1 MGPEEFKRLFR
12 QLAKSAPDVIFLF
25 TADWEELL
33 FVNDAY
39 EEIWG
44 RPVDAVEADSLDF
57 LEGIHPA
64 DRDAVRDAMRQISA
78 GESVDIEYRVNEAAD
93 YQRWVWAR
101 GEPIPDEDGSIRH
114 VGGYVRDVTDR
125 KRREREIEQARER
138 LRRVIDLVPDLIFA
152 KNADGEYILAN
163 ETVADRYGVTV
174 DDVEGNTDHE
184 LLPSEEQA
192 EQFRADDLDV
202 IESGESKFVPEEELT
217 DADGEVH
224 VLQTRKIPFD
234 PPGTDERA
242 VLGYARDVTELK
254 AYERELESQRDHLE
268 LLNEVVRHDIRNDM
282 QMVRGRAELLE
293 DHVDEAGREHLDYL
307 VRAATGAIDRTN
319 TARDLTRAMLR
330 SEDAT
335 EPIDL
340 GRIVETRVDA
350 IRSQHPDA
358 EIEIEWPIPATT
370 VLADELLASVLDNLL
385 KNAIVHNDDD
395 PTVTVAVERDGD
407 VAEVHVADDGPGIP
421 ADRREQIFGKGAKG
435 LESSGTGLGL
445 HLVGTIVDQYGGDVR
460 VTDNE
465 PDGSVFVVELP
476 VAAEESQ

>member
-12 QLAKSAPDVIFLF
+12 QLAESTPDVIFLF

-44 RPVDAVEADSLDF
+44 QSVESLEADSLDF
-57 LEGIHPA
+57 VEGIHPA
-64 DRDAVRDAMRQISA
+64 DRDAVLDALERITA
-78 GESVDIEYRVNEAAD
+78 GESVDIEYRVNESED

-101 GEPIPDEDGSIRH
+101 GEPISDEDGTIRH
-114 VGGYVRDVTDR
+114 VGGYVRDITDR
-125 KRREREIEQARER
+125 KRRQREIEQARER
-138 LRRVIDLVPDLIFA
+138 LRQVIDLVPDLIFA

-163 ETVADRYGVTV
+163 ETVADLYGVTV
-174 DDVEGNTDHE
+174 DDVEGNTDQE
-184 LLPSEEQA
+184 LLASEQQA

-202 IESGESKFVPEEELT
+202 IESGESKFVSEEELT

-224 VLQTRKIPFD
+224 VLQTRKIPFY
-234 PPGTDERA
+234 PPGSDERA
-242 VLGYARDVTELK
+242 VLGYARDVSDLK

-293 DHVDEAGREHLDYL
+293 AHVDDAGREHLDDL
-307 VRAATGAIDRTN
+307 DRAAIGAIDRTK
-319 TARDLTRAMLR
+319 TARDLTQAMLR

-335 EPIDL
+335 EPLDL
-340 GRIVETRVDA
+340 RRIVESRVDA
-350 IRSQHPDA
+350 IRSRYHHA
-358 EIEIEWPIPATT
+358 EIEIDRPIPATT
-370 VLADELLASVLDNLL
+370 VLADELLGSVLDNLL

-395 PTVTVAVERDGD
+395 PTVTVAVDREAH
-407 VAEVHVADDGPGIP
+407 VAAVRVADDGPGIP
-421 ADRREQIFGKGAKG
+421 PDRRDQIFGKGAKG

-445 HLVGTIVDQYGGDVR
+445 HLVGTIVDQYGGDAR
-460 VTDNE
+460 VTDNDPE
-465 PDGSVFVVELP
+465 GSVFVVELP
-476 VAAEESQ
+476 VASGESQ